1 MILKDTNSHQCS
13 FVQNLKSPKVFIA
26 LEIRQ
31 NVALEYTR
39 SCTERIK
46 IHSEGY
52 VHFAESV
59 VNKFYPLP
67 RSVIKKIQ
75 QVTCIVFWSLY
86 AMEPTLIVPEWA
98 EKLIPPFMNH
108 ITHTASL
115 PFILVDTLLTCHR
128 APSRKTGS
136 IIVVAESIDLQEC
149 APLLAR
155 DLHYDIEKSV
165 LGVRYFNGYWIYPF
179 LEYLSAIHLIIMF
192 FMALVFTWL
201 LYIVGDTMNIMLW
214 GGATHSILSEKGK

>member
-1 MILKDTNSHQCS
+1 
-13 FVQNLKSPKVFIA
+13 
-26 LEIRQ
+26 
-31 NVALEYTR
+31 
-39 SCTERIK
+39 
-46 IHSEGY
+46 
-52 VHFAESV
+52 
-59 VNKFYPLP
+59 
-67 RSVIKKIQ
+67 
-75 QVTCIVFWSLY
+75 
-86 AMEPTLIVPEWA
+86 MEPTLIVPEWA

-136 IIVVAESIDLQEC
+136 IIVVAEVIFYFSI
-149 APLLAR
+149 
-155 DLHYDIEKSV
+155 V

-214 GGATHSILSEKGK
+214 GKQLLCLHLMK